1 MKKALSSKPKKE
13 TKIKEIS
20 VPKKDFAEQATRWI
34 GSKKSLKVHGIF
46 FFACFLPPLFGAPL
60 DTVLL
65 FLTTVVS
72 LEAIYLAIFIQLTVN
87 KHSEEL
93 VEVAKD
99 VDEIQEDIDEIQ
111 TDVDEIQEDIDE
123 IQTDVDEI
131 QEDVGEIQEDVD
143 DIEEDTTDEQ
153 KRDKQQEDLLKTI
166 YQKLDSLTEDLK
178 KLKQKN

>member
-1 MKKALSSKPKKE
+1 MKKAPSSKS
-13 TKIKEIS
+13 KIENKNTRVQKS
-20 VPKKDFAEQATRWI
+20 SDDFAEKATRFI
-34 GSKKSLKVHGIF
+34 GSKTSLKFHSVF
-46 FFACFLPPLFGAPL
+46 FILCFLPILFGAKI

-111 TDVDEIQEDIDE
+111 EDVDEIQEDIDE

-131 QEDVGEIQEDVD
+131 EKDIDE
-143 DIEEDTTDEQ
+143 IEEDTSEETQRE
-153 KRDKQQEDLLKTI
+153 KKT
-166 YQKLDSLTEDLK
+166 EE
-178 KLKQKN
+178 KLKDITSKMEELIIEINKLNKK